1 MSKLNGNYD
10 PVNQDSKM
18 THPNNYQK
26 KKFEEEKE
34 NPNKSITKPKAF
46 VNGSLKNSGVKLKD
60 IKEEVE
66 KTDTIKSVK
75 T

>member
-1 MSKLNGNYD
+1 
-10 PVNQDSKM
+10 M
-18 THPNNYQK
+18 TQPNNILK

-46 VNGSLKNSGVKLKD
+46 VNGSMKNSGIKLKD
-60 IKEEVE
+60 IKEELDNMD
-66 KTDTIKSVK
+66 TDKSGQ